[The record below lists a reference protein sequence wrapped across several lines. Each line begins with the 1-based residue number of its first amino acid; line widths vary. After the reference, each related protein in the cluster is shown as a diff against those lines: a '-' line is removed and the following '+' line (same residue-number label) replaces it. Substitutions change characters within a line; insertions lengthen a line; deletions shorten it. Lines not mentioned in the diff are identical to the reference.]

1 MSDEGTN
8 NKAAGAPAA
17 GSAKEEQREQPE
29 QRTVAV
35 PAAAKQEGGHAPA
48 ASWILRFLFS
58 ISVRYKIAGTLVVI
72 LGLAVI
78 SLGVVTFTQQNA
90 ILRHEMKSRAETLVN
105 QLANVGKEGLLTK
118 QELPVYSTITDIRQ
132 REDVVYAMVMDD
144 EGKVFAH
151 SDLARKGALLT
162 GPVDLAALRA
172 NGVLFQETI
181 AGNVPVLDTTVPILL
196 KTKNLKIGVARIG
209 ISQKALN
216 EAIRRQQSI
225 YLGMALGFAVG
236 GLLISFALARLITKP
251 LDSLAAG
258 IQVVARGDLRSLVPV
273 SSSDEVGKLT
283 NVFNQMILSLRE
295 KLLME
300 KYLSQPTVQSIK
312 EHRDMTQL
320 KLGGERKYVTAL
332 FSDARGFTSL
342 SEKMSPEDVVRL
354 MNVYLNLQA
363 KVIHQFGGTIDKFV
377 GDEVMAIF
385 EGRGNEINAV
395 RAAVEIQNYCKA
407 LNAARIASGD
417 KAINIGIG
425 LNNGEVVMGNM
436 GSEDHMDYTVIGDN
450 INIAARMCGIAQPGM
465 VLVSRAIA
473 EAIGDQA
480 LLKDLHPVMVKGK
493 DQPIGI
499 AEVVSVKGGARQYMR
514 KATDASA
521 VYSLAGFSDESFTA
535 LVKNISPGGCLLV
548 VGSPVGIGSKV
559 NVNFSLLELEN
570 ITIRATVYHARKQD
584 TAYYIGLCFED
595 LQDEVHHRI
604 VQWIHQV
611 NSEIAEGLML

>member
-1 MSDEGTN
+1 MADNT
-8 NKAAGAPAA
+8 AGAP
-17 GSAKEEQREQPE
+17 KEEPE
-29 QRTVAV
+29 QKG
-35 PAAAKQEGGHAPA
+35 AAAPFVVKPENNGNTF
-48 ASWILRFLFS
+48 SSRLLVYLYS
-58 ISVRYKIAGTLVVI
+58 ISVRYKIAGTLIVV
-72 LGLAVI
+72 LSLAVI

-90 ILRHEMKSRAETLVN
+90 ILRHEMKGRAETLVN

-118 QELPVYSTITDIRQ
+118 QELPVFAAITDIRQ
-132 REDVVYAMVMDD
+132 RADVVYAMVIDD
-144 EGKVFAH
+144 EGRVFAH
-151 SDLARKGALLT
+151 SDLTRKGALLT
-162 GPVDLAALRA
+162 GSVDLAALRA
-172 NGVLFQETI
+172 DGMLFQETLF
-181 AGNVPVLDTTVPILL
+181 GNDPVLDTTLPIVL

-209 ISQKALN
+209 ISQKELS
-216 EAIRRQQSI
+216 EAIRRQKSI
-225 YLGMALGFAVG
+225 YLWMAVGFAIG

-258 IQVVARGDLRSLVPV
+258 IQVVARGDLRRLVPV
-273 SSSDEVGKLT
+273 SSSDEIGKLT
-283 NVFNQMILSLRE
+283 NAFNQMILSLRE

-312 EHRDMTQL
+312 EHRDVTHL

-332 FSDARGFTSL
+332 FSDARGFTAL

-395 RAAVEIQNYCKA
+395 RAAVEIQSYCKA
-407 LNAARIASGD
+407 LNAARSASGD
-417 KAINIGIG
+417 KTVSIGIG

-465 VLVSRAIA
+465 VLVSKAIA

-480 LLKDLHPVMVKGK
+480 ALKDLHPVMVKGK

-499 AEVVSVKGGARQYMR
+499 AEVVSVHGGTRKHMR
-514 KATDASA
+514 KATDVPA
-521 VYSLAGFSDESFTA
+521 VYSLAGFSEESFTA
-535 LVKNISPGGCLLV
+535 TVKNVSPAGCLLV
-548 VGSPVGIGSKV
+548 VGAPVGIGSKV
-559 NVNFSLLELEN
+559 NVNIDLRELEN
-570 ITIRATVYHARKQD
+570 ISVRATVYHARKQD
-584 TAYYIGLCFED
+584 AAYYVGLCFEG
-595 LQDEVHHRI
+595 LPEEAHHRI
-604 VQWIHQV
+604 VQWVHQV

>member
-1 MSDEGTN
+1 MN
-8 NKAAGAPAA
+8 NERTLEKLETAVAAAPKVEKHEAPEHKAAAAPPP
-17 GSAKEEQREQPE
+17 GRPGDERPSLMSRLF
-29 QRTVAV
+29 T
-35 PAAAKQEGGHAPA
+35 
-48 ASWILRFLFS
+48 FLYS
-58 ISVRYKIAGTLVVI
+58 ISVRYKIAGTLIVV
-72 LGLAVI
+72 LGLAAV
-78 SLGVVTFTQQNA
+78 SLGVVTFSQQNA
-90 ILRHEMKSRAETLVN
+90 ILRHEMKSRAETLTN

-118 QELPVYSTITDIRQ
+118 QELPVFSTITDIRQ
-132 REDVVYAMVMDD
+132 REDVVYAMVIDY

-151 SDLARKGALLT
+151 SDLAKKGALLT

-172 NGVLFQETI
+172 EGLLFQET
-181 AGNVPVLDTTVPILL
+181 ASGNDPVLDTTVPIVL
-196 KTKNLKIGVARIG
+196 KTKNLKIGLARIG
-209 ISQKALN
+209 ISQKELSK
-216 EAIRRQQSI
+216 AIRRQKII
-225 YLGMALGFAVG
+225 YLWIAVGFAIG

-251 LDSLAAG
+251 LDALAAG
-258 IQVVARGDLRSLVPV
+258 IQVVARGDLRRLVPV
-273 SSSDEVGKLT
+273 SSTDEIGKLT
-283 NVFNQMILSLRE
+283 TVFNQMILSLRE

-312 EHRDMTQL
+312 EHRDVTHL

-354 MNVYLNLQA
+354 MNIYLNLQA

-395 RAAVEIQNYCKA
+395 RAAMEIQSYCRA
-407 LNAARIASGD
+407 LNAARLAAGD
-417 KAINIGIG
+417 KAVSIGIG

-480 LLKDLHPVMVKGK
+480 MLKDLHPVMVKGK

-499 AEVVSVKGGARQYMR
+499 AEVVSVQGGARQYMR
-514 KATDASA
+514 KATDVPA
-521 VYSLAGFSDESFTA
+521 VYSLAGFTDESFPA
-535 LVKNISPGGCLLV
+535 MVKNIGPAGCLLV
-548 VGSPVGIGSKV
+548 VGAPVGIGSKV
-559 NVNFSLLELEN
+559 NVKIDMRELEG
-570 ITIRATVYHARKQD
+570 ITVHATVYHARKQD
-584 TAYYIGLCFED
+584 TAYCIGLSFDD
-595 LQDEVHHRI
+595 LPEEALHLI
-604 VQWIHQV
+604 VQWIHEV

>member
-1 MSDEGTN
+1 MSDEPLNDKDPSASATE
-8 NKAAGAPAA
+8 PAT
-17 GSAKEEQREQPE
+17 EEQQELLE
-29 QRTVAV
+29 QRSAAV
-35 PAAAKQEGGHAPA
+35 LSAAKQEVERPA
-48 ASWILRFLFS
+48 APSRLLQLLFS
-58 ISVRYKIAGTLVVI
+58 ISVRYKIAGTLIVI
-72 LGLAVI
+72 LSIAVI

-90 ILRHEMKSRAETLVN
+90 ILRQEMKSRAETLVN

-118 QELPVYSTITDIRQ
+118 QELPVYSTITDIRH

-151 SDLARKGALLT
+151 SDLTKKGELLT
-162 GPVDLAALRA
+162 GPADLAALRA
-172 NGVLFQETI
+172 DGMLFQETVV
-181 AGNVPVLDTTVPILL
+181 GNDPVLDTTVPILL

-225 YLGMALGFAVG
+225 YLGMALGFVAG

-258 IQVVARGDLRSLVPV
+258 IQIVARGDLRRLVPV
-273 SSSDEVGKLT
+273 SSSDEIGKLT

-312 EHRDMTQL
+312 EHRDVTQL

-342 SEKMSPEDVVRL
+342 SEKMRPEDVVRL
-354 MNVYLNLQA
+354 MNIYLNLQA

-395 RAAVEIQNYCKA
+395 RAAVEIQSYCKA
-407 LNAARIASGD
+407 LNAARLAAGD
-417 KAINIGIG
+417 KVINIGIG

-436 GSEDHMDYTVIGDN
+436 GSEDHMDYTVVGDN

-480 LLKDLHPVMVKGK
+480 SLKDLHPVMVKGK

-499 AEVVSVKGGARQYMR
+499 AEVVSVKGGARRYMR
-514 KATDASA
+514 KATEVSA
-521 VYSLAGFSDESFTA
+521 VYSLAGFSEETFTA
-535 LVKNISPGGCLLV
+535 VVKNISPAGCLLV
-548 VGSPVGIGSKV
+548 VSAPVGIGSKV
-559 NVNFSLLELEN
+559 NVNIDLRELEN
-570 ITIRATVYHARKQD
+570 ITVRATVYHARKQD
-584 TAYYIGLCFED
+584 AAYYVGLCFED
-595 LQDEVHHRI
+595 LQEEVLHRI
-604 VQWIHQV
+604 VQWVHQV